1 MERRKISFVGDLIII
16 IIIVFFVFLFLNQY
30 NQNNVLKI
38 EKINEKYNVT
48 SNILVPEDSTG
59 YISEISFI
67 SQKEITTPLIE
78 FIEVSKQVSEIER
91 QIYRA
96 SVIREECI
104 SRDLNLKING
114 IILKIEKL
122 ENDFEKINTKEY
134 KKLNID
140 KYLENL
146 SVLKTKYTT
155 YNFELKDVKV
165 C

>member
-1 MERRKISFVGDLIII
+1 MERRKISFLGDLIII

-146 SVLKTKYTT
+146 SVLKNKYTT

>member
-1 MERRKISFVGDLIII
+1 MERRKISFLGDLIII

>member
-1 MERRKISFVGDLIII
+1 MEIRKISFLGDLIII

-38 EKINEKYNVT
+38 EKINQKYNVT
-48 SNILVPEDSTG
+48 NNILVPEDSTG

-96 SVIREECI
+96 SVVREECI
-104 SRDLNLKING
+104 SRDLSLKING
-114 IILKIEKL
+114 ILLKIDKL

-146 SVLKTKYTT
+146 SVLKNKYTT
-155 YNFELKDVKV
+155 YKFELQDVKV